1 MEQNRN
7 KARIQREPFLHP
19 TSGSNGHG
27 GGCGWW
33 HHLGSQIYKKWSQK
47 PKVVFGSTSIWWFPL
62 LCWYCYGLVRTKLL
76 QWSLQSCSCSAT
88 AGVWRCALG
97 NTTLRDIWHIL
108 PRKYQPC
115 VNYLF
120 PGWAGCWGGECV
132 QNIRGKLGNKG
143 VTRLPATARL
153 TAQPSSWPLTL
164 HTPPDLLFQIT
175 GTGRHG
181 SDGDVKWWWML
192 IMWSCYG
199 ITRYINNNTQE
210 DEFNTFIETVG

>member
-1 MEQNRN
+1 MSCVECSPSISCRGLGPSRRLSPRPCPGCCCQSPAWLRTKTRTMVHTVSCAYVEYGAEQKQSSDPAGAFFTPNIGV
-7 KARIQREPFLHP
+7 KWSWWWPWLV
-19 TSGSNGHG
+19 
-27 GGCGWW
+27 WW

-76 QWSLQSCSCSAT
+76 QWSLQSCRCTAT

-120 PGWAGCWGGECV
+120 PGWAGCWGGVCSEY
-132 QNIRGKLGNKG
+132 
-143 VTRLPATARL
+143 TRE
-153 TAQPSSWPLTL
+153 
-164 HTPPDLLFQIT
+164 T
-175 GTGRHG
+175 G
-181 SDGDVKWWWML
+181 
-192 IMWSCYG
+192 
-199 ITRYINNNTQE
+199 
-210 DEFNTFIETVG
+210 